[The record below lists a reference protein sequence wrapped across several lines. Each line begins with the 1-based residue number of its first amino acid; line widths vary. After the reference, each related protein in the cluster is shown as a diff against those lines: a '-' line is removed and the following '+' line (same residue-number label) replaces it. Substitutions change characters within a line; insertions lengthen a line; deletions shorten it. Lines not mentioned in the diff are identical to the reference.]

1 MESTLVNQ
9 LLGIGLGEIKLDL
22 EDLFRFLLF
31 IKTHY
36 PLGFVLVYAAS
47 ELVLTIRNL
56 LRRYILYL
64 LKIHL

>member
-31 IKTHY
+31 IKAHY
-36 PLGFVLVYAAS
+36 ALRFVLVYATS
-47 ELVLTIRNL
+47 ELVLAIRNL